1 MCRPCCSLC
10 VYRSRFSDQ
19 ASYARGKVRAADR
32 ESVGTKASGSTI
44 EFRFA
49 HVDDLLVT
57 GTKKFWSE
65 TFLPMMQQKFSISFN
80 VLGEV
85 GSEVN
90 FLKRRIK
97 LLEDGIM
104 LTPGTQT
111 AKVVECFG
119 KHFGRARA
127 QKIPCDAALQRE
139 DNSQKLNP
147 VDAKNFRSVI
157 GLLLYNSRDR
167 VDIIFSVKEFASAMS
182 SPPGLCSVQRLRKLV
197 GDVKQTGDVGIKLPI
212 PEQGAGKRK
221 QGTEAYWLLE
231 TFTDD
236 DWSTNKAHRRSTN
249 KAHRRSTSS
258 PSHFINGC
266 FAFVASRSQKVI
278 SLFSAES
285 ELRSMVSGCCDRLG
299 IFFRSCLEFMVGTSI
314 ENHQFTDNSA
324 ARQLISRQGVGRI
337 RHLSGKLLWM
347 QTKVLSGDVLIHQVP
362 TWSFSDIGTKNL
374 SRNRLLFL
382 LCGVGAVDAETGAEV
397 GLTEY
402 QAVEE
407 ADTMVGALSTDDG
420 LEMCPNEFK
429 ADERVSDTWTWVLV
443 LALLV
448 TWCFFA
454 YFAWMLWN
462 KLQPKL
468 DGHETRV

>member
-1 MCRPCCSLC
+1 M
-10 VYRSRFSDQ
+10 
-19 ASYARGKVRAADR
+19 
-32 ESVGTKASGSTI
+32 
-44 EFRFA
+44 
-49 HVDDLLVT
+49 
-57 GTKKFWSE
+57 
-65 TFLPMMQQKFSISFN
+65 
-80 VLGEV
+80 
-85 GSEVN
+85 
-90 FLKRRIK
+90 
-97 LLEDGIM
+97 
-104 LTPGTQT
+104 
-111 AKVVECFG
+111 
-119 KHFGRARA
+119 
-127 QKIPCDAALQRE
+127 
-139 DNSQKLNP
+139 
-147 VDAKNFRSVI
+147 DAKNFRSVI

-167 VDIIFSVKEFASAMS
+167 VDIMFSVKEFASAMS

-212 PEQGAGKRK
+212 PEQGAGKWK

-266 FAFVASRSQKVI
+266 FAFVASRFQKVI

-374 SRNRLLFL
+374 SKTRLLFL

-407 ADTMVGALSTDDG
+407 ADTSRKELSKLTKMIKRITILMSAEGLGPVVVGALSTDDG
-420 LEMCPNEFK
+420 LEMCPNEIK

-443 LALLV
+443 FALLV

-468 DGHETRV
+468 DGHEARV